1 METINNY
8 TVLQIIK
15 KYKEII
21 GTNAEDIL
29 LRCVSETDKEYIK
42 NLANENIKAIGLD
55 KDDKV
60 VRFAT
65 ICSII
70 AGIPEM
76 NNDNN
81 LKLRI
86 ISNIYRDF
94 SKVMGAKE
102 LSELKRMI
110 LGDKKYAILKFN
122 IDDNNSG
129 IYDYEIITKENR
141 RKITSIKNDRTRA
154 LIEHSFKIAD
164 TGDLESII
172 DSKFSKGVFSVIMN
186 KITNQF
192 FIEQKGLSVQE
203 LKKIIEDEKFDEI
216 VEEYE
221 DEFKQAALDY
231 LKNNLQY
238 VDITDLLL
246 NSAVRVML
254 GIKLGKKEQIR
265 GIRLDENN
273 SGKLEISIEYLRQLY
288 KELQKREYKDTSY
301 GIFLEDGSEVM
312 HADKESIRKFLGRCT
327 RDNYVSDKDIESIHE
342 QIVNGVLVDDVQK
355 RKIANINVQD
365 LINASKSYDAKTD
378 DNDKIRIL
386 QCAIELTEY
395 LKDNEYITDKD
406 ILNMYLEGKLNL
418 ELTRNID
425 MSEFSEEDY
434 NEKFKFLYE
443 EMIYSTE
450 WSNQSKGIR
459 DLQTEEAKRL
469 SRFSMLYK
477 HLMKDKKV
485 DVESLIEKLIN
496 ANGEDYGLDIMDD
509 LYDLNLVT
517 LEKCIDWIG
526 PSILFKQ
533 CEKGT
538 LPPTKVR
545 ELYQIG
551 TIDLDIIAS
560 IVNKS
565 PNITQKFMFIGS
577 IFPEESEEDK
587 NNRSY
592 LIGEC
597 LTIDSEIVNNGE
609 AEARSEE
616 KGEKNRYQKHITDP
630 FDRMSLIS
638 ALDKDY
644 YFEMTLDGHVIA
656 HLPNFQKV
664 MIEKMFDK
672 NGEPSYG
679 VATYILDEEYYNRN
693 KNRIIKGDRV
703 CRQEIFK
710 DRELKEVSRIIHFVD
725 TWGKDIKAHFGIEEG
740 SRWSEEDLM
749 KIEEAIERIK
759 RNQIIIGEN

>member
-1 METINNY
+1 
-8 TVLQIIK
+8 
-15 KYKEII
+15 
-21 GTNAEDIL
+21 
-29 LRCVSETDKEYIK
+29 
-42 NLANENIKAIGLD
+42 
-55 KDDKV
+55 
-60 VRFAT
+60 
-65 ICSII
+65 
-70 AGIPEM
+70 M

-81 LKLRI
+81 FKMRI
-86 ISNIYRDF
+86 ISNIYRNY

-110 LGDKKYAILKFN
+110 LGDKKYAILKFD
-122 IDDNNSG
+122 IDDNSSG

-141 RKITSIKNDRTRA
+141 RKITSIKNDTSRS
-154 LIEHSFKIAD
+154 LIEHSFEIAD

-172 DSKFSKGVFSVIMN
+172 DSKFSKGMFSIIMR

-221 DEFKQAALDY
+221 DEFKQAALEY

-246 NSAVRVML
+246 NSAARVML

-265 GIRLDENN
+265 GIRLNENN

-327 RDNYVSDKDIESIHE
+327 RDDYVTDKDIEAIHE
-342 QIVNGVLVDDVQK
+342 QILNGVLVEDVQK
-355 RKIANINVQD
+355 RKITNINVQD
-365 LINASKSYDAKTD
+365 LINASKSYNAKTD
-378 DNDKIRIL
+378 ADDKARIM
-386 QCAIELTEY
+386 QCCIELTEY
-395 LKDNEYITDKD
+395 LKDNEDITDED

-425 MSEFSEEDY
+425 MSEFSEEYY
-434 NEKFKFLYE
+434 NEKFKLLYE
-443 EMIYSTE
+443 EMLYSTE
-450 WSNQSKGIR
+450 WSDQSKGIR

-469 SRFSMLYK
+469 SRFSTLYK
-477 HLMKDKKV
+477 HLMEDKKV

-517 LEKCIDWIG
+517 LEKCVDWIG

-533 CEKGT
+533 CEKGK

-565 PNITQKFMFIGS
+565 PNITQKFMLIGS

-587 NNRSY
+587 DNRRY

-597 LTIDSEIVNNGE
+597 LTIDQEIVSNGE
-609 AEARSEE
+609 AKGRSGK
-616 KGEKNRYQKHITDP
+616 KGEKNKYQKHITDP

-656 HLPNFQKV
+656 HLPNFQEV
-664 MIEKMFDK
+664 IIEKILDK
-672 NGEPSYG
+672 SGDPSYG
-679 VATYILDEEYYNRN
+679 AATYILDEEYYNKN
-693 KNRIIKGDRV
+693 KSKIIKNGKV
-703 CRQEIFK
+703 CRKEIIK
-710 DRELKEVSRIIHFVD
+710 DIDLKEVSRIIHFVD
-725 TWGKDIKAHFGIEEG
+725 TWGKDIKTHFGIEEG

>member
-1 METINNY
+1 MANIDDY
-8 TVLQIIK
+8 TVLEIIK
-15 KYKEII
+15 KYEKIIGADTEELLLSIFPEKEKKCIKEI
-21 GTNAEDIL
+21 
-29 LRCVSETDKEYIK
+29 
-42 NLANENIKAIGLD
+42 ANTEIQKIGLD
-55 KDDKV
+55 KND
-60 VRFAT
+60 RRIRMLA
-65 ICSII
+65 ICNII
-70 AGIPEM
+70 ADNPDM
-76 NNDNN
+76 NDDNEW
-81 LKLRI
+81 KLNI
-86 ISNIYRDF
+86 LSNVYRKF
-94 SKVMGAKE
+94 SQTMNPKE
-102 LSELKRMI
+102 LAELKKLI
-110 LGDKKYAILKFN
+110 LGEKKFAVLKFN
-122 IDDNNSG
+122 IDKNSG
-129 IYDYEIITKENR
+129 ISDYEIITSENR
-141 RKITSIKNDRTRA
+141 RKLSSIKSDRTRT
-154 LIEHSFKIAD
+154 LIEHSFEIAD
-164 TGDLESII
+164 IEDLKSII
-172 DSKFSKGVFSVIMN
+172 DSKFSNGMFAIIMN
-186 KITNQF
+186 KMANQF
-192 FIEQKGLSVQE
+192 FLEQKRLPLE
-203 LKKIIEDEKFDEI
+203 EFKKLLEDGNFEKLVDEC
-216 VEEYE
+216 E
-221 DEFKQAALDY
+221 DEFKNTTINY
-231 LKNNLQY
+231 LKDNLQY
-238 VDITDLLL
+238 IDVTDLLL
-246 NSAVRVML
+246 NSAARVML

-265 GIRLDENN
+265 GIRLNENN

-312 HADKESIRKFLGRCT
+312 HADKESIREFLGRCT
-327 RDNYVSDKDIESIHE
+327 RDDYVSDKDIESIHE
-342 QIVNGVLVDDVQK
+342 QILNGVLVEDIQK

-378 DNDKIRIL
+378 DNDKTRIL

-395 LKDNEYITDKD
+395 LKDNEDITDEN

-425 MSEFSEEDY
+425 MSEFSEEYY
-434 NEKFKFLYE
+434 NEKFKLLYE
-443 EMIYSTE
+443 EMLYSTE
-450 WSNQSKGIR
+450 WSEQSKGIR
-459 DLQTEEAKRL
+459 DLQTEEAKKL

-477 HLMKDKKV
+477 HLIEDKKV
-485 DVESLIEKLIN
+485 DVESLIEKLIS
-496 ANGEDYGLDIMDD
+496 ANGEDYGLGIMDD
-509 LYDLNLVT
+509 LYDLDLVT
-517 LEKCIDWIG
+517 IEKCIDWIG

-565 PNITQKFMFIGS
+565 PNITQKFMLIGS

-703 CRQEIFK
+703 CRQEMFK

-740 SRWSEEDLM
+740 SRWSEKDLM